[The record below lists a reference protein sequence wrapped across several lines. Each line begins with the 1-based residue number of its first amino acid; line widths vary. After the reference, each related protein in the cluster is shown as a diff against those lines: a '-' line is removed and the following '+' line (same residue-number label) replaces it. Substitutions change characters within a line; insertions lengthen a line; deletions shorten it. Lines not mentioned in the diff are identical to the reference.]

1 MGTAI
6 LPIDLS
12 TAIVGTTGNINIPTV
27 TSEEGYHFL
36 LFNESGCGLKLQFLD
51 SGDTDSVPAGAWR
64 KYPLAPGEERVTW
77 SVVYILPNAPVS
89 LILGT
94 LYRPDEEV
102 PDVGILG
109 NSPISI
115 GGSVSTTNINALSNE
130 TSVLGTKIIDIGTLT
145 IGDLLDIFND
155 HFLWQVQQ
163 SGVAHQV
170 LKGQT
175 SGNPLQ
181 IGQSGDISEVL
192 GQLLIDQL
200 LHVAGNLTVD
210 GTSLLTGIAT
220 LSAIPVI
227 NAAMKLNPTGL
238 VDNGST
244 SGNATLYQLLVGNVK
259 IVVIE
264 QSGPYRNAGS
274 AIVRALPTAFTKSAL
289 IIATGC
295 AGFALLLSGS
305 AISVN

>member
-64 KYPLAPGEERVTW
+64 KYPLIPGEEQVTW
-77 SVVYILPNAPVS
+77 TVIYILPNAPVS

-115 GGSVSTTNINALSNE
+115 GGSVSTTNVNALSNE

-155 HFLWQVQQ
+155 HFLWKVQQ

-181 IGQSGDISEVL
+181 IGQAGDISEVL
-192 GQLLIDQL
+192 GQLLVDQL
-200 LHVAGNLTVD
+200 LHAAGNLTVD
-210 GTSLLTGIAT
+210 GTSTLTGDVT
-220 LSAIPVI
+220 E
-227 NAAMKLNPTGL
+227 
-238 VDNGST
+238 
-244 SGNATLYQLLVGNVK
+244 SGNETTGAVGKLLHALGNLTVDGTSTLTGDVTESGNETTGAVGKLLHALGNLTVDGTSTLTGD
-259 IVVIE
+259 VTE
-264 QSGPYRNAGS
+264 SGNE
-274 AIVRALPTAFTKSAL
+274 T
-289 IIATGC
+289 
-295 AGFALLLSGS
+295 
-305 AISVN
+305 